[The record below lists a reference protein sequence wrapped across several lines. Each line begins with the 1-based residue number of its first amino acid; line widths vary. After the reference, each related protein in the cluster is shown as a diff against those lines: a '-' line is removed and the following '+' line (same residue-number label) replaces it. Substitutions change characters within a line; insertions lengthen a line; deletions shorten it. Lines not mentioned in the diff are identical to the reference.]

1 MSLNTEIA
9 VIEDEPH
16 KALVAGLRKG
26 GVDHVRDIQDW
37 LAGSAL
43 DGLVIPSTDGF
54 LSEFAPPAERR
65 LRWATGFRGSTGVA
79 VVLRESAALFLDGR
93 YAQQGLADTGG
104 APLSIEPATLAARRA
119 WLDEALPKKSRI
131 GLDPWLHGSADR
143 AEWQSLADEVGFVLK
158 DLPENPIDRLWSKDR
173 PSTFSPMAFD
183 HPLSLAGAS
192 HAEKCGALAEHL
204 REQGLEALLVADPE
218 DVSWLLNVRAADEAL
233 QTEVG
238 DWHIV
243 PACRSRALLQR
254 DGRVT
259 WFVDRRQLTPALLAR
274 EKDGI
279 AITPPEKIGQVLA
292 ATARRGLVGADLRRT
307 PAALSAV
314 IEATGTIRAD
324 DTLARRRW
332 CKHAAEIDA
341 ARRAHVIDAAAV
353 VRFMAWLARTV
364 PGKSV
369 TEFEAAERLEALR
382 REHPQYKGP
391 SMPLMSASGPN
402 GAQPHYMPRPD
413 GCRRLNDHP
422 IYWMDSGGQYPGATT
437 DNTLTQVLGRPET
450 KHVVA
455 HTLVLK
461 GHVALATARFPAGI
475 QGLRLDCI
483 ARRALWQEGMDY
495 DHGTGHGVGAFLN
508 IHEGP
513 SIAPEA
519 WVRSTAPIEPGVLIT
534 NEPGYYAADD
544 FGVRIESHMVV
555 VAAPQAGFAGFDTI
569 SRLPIDP
576 KLIDFLRL
584 DAGERRWLAD
594 YHRTILADVGP
605 LLDPMSLEWLS
616 GVVAAFAAAAEGA

>member
-9 VIEDEPH
+9 VTEDDPH
-16 KALVAGLRKG
+16 NALAARTREG

-37 LAGSAL
+37 LAGSELA
-43 DGLVIPSTDGF
+43 GLVIPSTDGF

-65 LRWATGFRGSTGVA
+65 LRWATGFRGSTGEA
-79 VVLRESAALFLDGR
+79 VVLREAAALFLVGR
-93 YAQQGLADTGG
+93 YAQQGLADTRG

-119 WLDEALPKKSRI
+119 WLGEALPKNARI
-131 GLDPWLHGSADR
+131 GLDPWLYSAADR
-143 AEWQSLADEVGFVLK
+143 AEWQSLADELGFFLEV
-158 DLPENPIDRLWSKDR
+158 LPESPVDRLWSKDM

-192 HAEKCGALAEHL
+192 HAQKCATLAEHL
-204 REQGLEALLVADPE
+204 RGQGLEALLVADPE

-243 PACRSRALLQR
+243 PACRSRALVER
-254 DGRVT
+254 AGKVT
-259 WFVDRRQLTPALLAR
+259 WFVDRRQLAPALLSR
-274 EKDGI
+274 EVDGI
-279 AITPPEKIGQVLA
+279 AIMPPDKISEVLA
-292 ATARRGLVGADLRRT
+292 ATARRGPVGADLRRT
-307 PAALSAV
+307 PAALAAV
-314 IEATGTIRAD
+314 IEANGSIRSD
-324 DTLARRRW
+324 DTVAHNRW
-332 CKHAAEIDA
+332 RKHAAEIEA
-341 ARRAHVIDAAAV
+341 ARRAHIIDAAAV
-353 VRFMAWLARTV
+353 VRFMTWLAQTV
-364 PGKSV
+364 PAQSV

-382 REHPQYKGP
+382 RGYPQYKGP
-391 SMPLMSASGPN
+391 SMPLMSASGPS
-402 GAQPHYMPRPD
+402 GAQPHYVPRRE
-413 GCRRLNDHP
+413 GCGRLNNHP

-437 DNTLTQVLGRPET
+437 DNTLTQVLGRPEP
-450 KHVVA
+450 KHVLA

-461 GHVALATARFPAGI
+461 GYVALATARFPAGI

-483 ARRALWQEGMDY
+483 ARQALWQEGMDY

-513 SIAPEA
+513 HIAPKA
-519 WVRSTAPIEPGVLIT
+519 GVDSTTPIELGMLIT

-544 FGVRIESHMVV
+544 FGVRIKSHMVV
-555 VAAPQAGFAGFDTI
+555 VAASQAGFAGFDTI

-576 KLIDFLRL
+576 KLVDSSRL

-594 YHRTILADVGP
+594 YHRTVLADVGP
-605 LLDPMSLEWLS
+605 LLDPVSLEWLS
-616 GVVAAFAAAAEGA
+616 GVAAAFAAAAEGV